1 MLDLE
6 GQKLDMLKLYKIYN
20 ERIWTESRRFPYVN
34 VLLVWIVVLSI
45 SRSEIVF
52 SDLPA
57 TEVIDKSFILNII
70 FMIWVVSGI
79 RKMSYYVRTQ
89 RMNIRFLLDEIRIL
103 DPQKANNLETR
114 IGYNSEHD
122 EPPKITY

>member
-6 GQKLDMLKLYKIYN
+6 GQKLDMLKLYEIYN
-20 ERIWTESRRFPYVN
+20 KRIWTESRRFPYVN
-34 VLLVWIVVLSI
+34 VLLGWIVVLSI

-114 IGYNSEHD
+114 IG
-122 EPPKITY
+122 